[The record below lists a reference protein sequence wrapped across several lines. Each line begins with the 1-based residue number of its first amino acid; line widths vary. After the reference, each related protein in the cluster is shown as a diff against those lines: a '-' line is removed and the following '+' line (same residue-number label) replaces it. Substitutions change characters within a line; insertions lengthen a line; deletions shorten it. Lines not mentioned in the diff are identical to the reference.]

1 MWQPDASPVEARE
14 RGLQRLRAWTT
25 ASAVLAA
32 GLALV
37 FALLAA
43 GTFPGRTASASDNSS
58 GASNQAPGD
67 QTQQRSSFGDQ
78 GFPQAQPQPPGGGF
92 FGSGSGTGG
101 QRGARSGGS

>member
-1 MWQPDASPVEARE
+1 MRQPDDSPVEARE

-43 GTFPGRTASASDNSS
+43 GTFPGRPAAAADSSS
-58 GASNQAPGD
+58 GAPGD
-67 QTQQRSSFGDQ
+67 QTQQQPSFGDP
-78 GFPQAQPQPPGGGF
+78 GATQAQPKPPGGGF
-92 FGSGSGTGG
+92 FGSGSGSGG
-101 QRGARSGGS
+101 IRGARSGGS